1 MARNCIASIDL
12 NALKNNYLYAK
23 SLSPPQSNAIAIIKA
38 NAYGHGAVRV
48 AQHLEG
54 TADCYGV
61 ACSEEAVELRNSGIS
76 KTPILLLEGVF
87 EESELN
93 LVVEHNLWMVVC
105 NSAQLEW
112 VLNCQLSQKYN
123 IFVKIDS
130 GMGRLGFLEH
140 ESNEVINILENSPN
154 VDKLTLMTHFS
165 SADNTE
171 SSSTNTQIDKF
182 NNIVDSRQ
190 NDHSLANSAALM
202 AWNDAHS
209 GYTRPGIMLYGSSPF
224 PFEDKFTGLVPVM
237 TLESTVISIK
247 KFKAGASIGYGERYI
262 CNNDTLIGVVA
273 IGYADGY
280 PRSAKDGTPVFL
292 NGGTARLAGRVS
304 MDMITVDLKG
314 IKDPKIGDRV
324 ELFGPNVSI
333 DEVAQYSDTISYEI
347 FSKITSRVYRTY
359 VS

>member
-23 SLSPPQSNAIAIIKA
+23 SLSPQSNAIAIIKA

-48 AQHLEG
+48 AQHLDG

-202 AWNDAHS
+202 AWSDAHS

-224 PFEDKFTGLVPVM
+224 
-237 TLESTVISIK
+237 
-247 KFKAGASIGYGERYI
+247 
-262 CNNDTLIGVVA
+262 
-273 IGYADGY
+273 
-280 PRSAKDGTPVFL
+280 RSKTNL
-292 NGGTARLAGRVS
+292 Q
-304 MDMITVDLKG
+304 I
-314 IKDPKIGDRV
+314 
-324 ELFGPNVSI
+324 
-333 DEVAQYSDTISYEI
+333 
-347 FSKITSRVYRTY
+347 
-359 VS
+359 

>member
-12 NALKNNYLYAK
+12 NALKKNYLYAK
-23 SLSPPQSNAIAIIKA
+23 SLSPQSNAIAIIKA

-48 AQHLEG
+48 AQYLEG

-61 ACSEEAVELRNSGIS
+61 ACSEEAIELRNSGIS

-93 LVVEHNLWMVVC
+93 LVAEHNLWMVVC
-105 NSAQLEW
+105 NNSQLEW
-112 VLNCQLSQKYN
+112 VLNSQPSQKFN

-130 GMGRLGFLEH
+130 GMSRLGFLEH
-140 ESNEVINILENSPN
+140 ESNEVINTLENSSN
-154 VDKLTLMTHFS
+154 VGKVTLMTHFS

-202 AWNDAHS
+202 AWSDAHS

-224 PFEDKFTGLVPVM
+224 PFEDKFTDLAPVM

-247 KFKAGASIGYGERYI
+247 KIKAGASVGYGERYI
-262 CNNDTLIGVVA
+262 CKNDTLIGVVA

-304 MDMITVDLKG
+304 MDMITVDLQG

-324 ELFGPNVSI
+324 ELFGPNISI